1 MQGRPAATPES
12 AACGRNAP
20 GSPGPVTDLA
30 GDAVADPVGVMVT
43 LIAGAS
49 PSLDPGAIRA
59 AVTAVAGGRAKQR
72 RLALAL
78 AGRPG
83 ILSDGRS
90 PAPRAVGNLLI
101 ALVRAGA
108 AETSPPVCAEC
119 GKALRTLQR
128 RGEDWYCSVCNEVR
142 EPCAACGLTRRVSS
156 RDRAGRPRCWECPD
170 SDGRDPVDV
179 IHGIVTGL
187 DPAAG
192 RETIAGAVRRSAPR
206 PSYQQKLAWALEQ
219 SRKSNSDNHATVP
232 GARPRWDRDQGHQPQ
247 LGQSA
252 P

>member
-1 MQGRPAATPES
+1 M
-12 AACGRNAP
+12 
-20 GSPGPVTDLA
+20 TDLA

-59 AVTAVAGGRAKQR
+59 AVTAVAGGRARQR

-128 RGEDWYCSVCNEVR
+128 RGEDWYCGVCSEVR